1 MSTAGEDATRPTGF
15 AVVME
20 SDLDLRAVLRDALV
34 LDGHRVECARDCAA
48 VLARR
53 GPPPDE
59 LVLALGG
66 ADPDPEWE
74 TLRGALDR
82 DAVLSRAAVI
92 VLLTIR
98 NGLTFPSRAR
108 IVQKPFAMEKL
119 LALVASDMATPH
131 RAPVEPSA
139 GHDSTSR

>member
-1 MSTAGEDATRPTGF
+1 MSAAEKDATRPTGF

-48 VLARR
+48 VLAWR

-119 LALVASDMATPH
+119 LALIASDMATP
-131 RAPVEPSA
+131 RRTPLEPSA
-139 GHDSTSR
+139 DHDSTPR